1 MFKLQ
6 ELKDCWES
14 LDDMLREDGEQGGTL
29 AANQRKALE
38 VSSQM
43 MAALVIQLESQSIS
57 FTP

>member
-29 AANQRKALE
+29 EANQLKALE

-43 MAALVIQLESQSIS
+43 LAALVIQLESQSIS